1 MDAGGGARGP
11 GRCFGWFLRQET
23 QERVCKLPAMRWE
36 SGEAAGEDGQRTAI
50 GEQVLRS
57 PGLGVG
63 GSGGGGEMREWE
75 DWGLDPRGSG
85 GDLSEQR

>member
-1 MDAGGGARGP
+1 
-11 GRCFGWFLRQET
+11 
-23 QERVCKLPAMRWE
+23 MRWE

-63 GSGGGGEMREWE
+63 GSGGGGEMREWGRLVRAALGE
-75 DWGLDPRGSG
+75 KARAGHPSPVQGQPRGS
-85 GDLSEQR
+85 QAV